1 MIDTDEYEGHSPHDE
16 WILRNIEGPT
26 VAFLTTISDEEK
38 ATLTSYWLTC
48 PATTANTQLI
58 ADAPLLLEEVKEL
71 QAWKQRV
78 IEIVRE
84 GDIVLTEAEFRTRR
98 AKVNLPKL
106 RHRLRE
112 MIE

>member
-1 MIDTDEYEGHSPHDE
+1 
-16 WILRNIEGPT
+16 
-26 VAFLTTISDEEK
+26 
-38 ATLTSYWLTC
+38 
-48 PATTANTQLI
+48 
-58 ADAPLLLEEVKEL
+58 
-71 QAWKQRV
+71 KQRV